1 MIANGPC
8 FFIFTL
14 ANLSIK
20 SSNGMLW
27 HWYTHYKNKNSLSY
41 NSNLLRIFSD
51 QAIINILFFA
61 MNNKFLKIAKLP
73 NLINRTKRSQ
83 KSLLKFKHYSASG
96 CGTGGRAVTSK
107 PRGPR
112 FESTNRQLLF
122 ALLTALI
129 GKVK

>member
-83 KSLLKFKHYSASG
+83 KSLLKFKHYSAW

-107 PRGPR
+107 PRGPQ